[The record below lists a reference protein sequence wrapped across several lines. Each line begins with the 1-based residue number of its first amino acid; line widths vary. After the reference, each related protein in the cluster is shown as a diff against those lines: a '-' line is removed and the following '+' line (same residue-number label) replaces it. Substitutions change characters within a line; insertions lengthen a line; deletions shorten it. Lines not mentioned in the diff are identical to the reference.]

1 MAHDRA
7 GIAGP
12 VQGRADGRGSGD
24 TCLSEISAGLHPADP
39 AARGDEF
46 ELFTQAQGPEGKLL
60 MRNGLLCP
68 ARGVVLRTVDH
79 AERQVGA
86 ELAKLLG

>member
-7 GIAGP
+7 GNADP

-39 AARGDEF
+39 AARRDELA
-46 ELFTQAQGPEGKLL
+46 LFTQAQGPDGKLL
-60 MRNGLLCP
+60 MP
-68 ARGVVLRTVDH
+68 
-79 AERQVGA
+79 ERSA
-86 ELAKLLG
+86 LLGSRRCSPHW